1 MSRADL
7 DEFVACYHPENRNQR
22 KATWEAEKN
31 PEGRFRSFSY
41 EELIA
46 RDKCSLDIFWL
57 KDETLEDSAQ
67 LPDPHLL
74 AADIAEDLRGALEQI
89 ESVLGDLQARAGRVL

>member
-1 MSRADL
+1 MTRADL
-7 DEFVACYHPENRNQR
+7 DDFVACYHPENKNQR
-22 KATWEAEKN
+22 KATWDPEKN
-31 PEGRFRSFSY
+31 PEGRFRPFSH
-41 EELIA
+41 EEITA

-67 LPDPHLL
+67 LPDPHIL

-89 ESVLGDLQARAGRVL
+89 ESVLGDLQARAGRIA